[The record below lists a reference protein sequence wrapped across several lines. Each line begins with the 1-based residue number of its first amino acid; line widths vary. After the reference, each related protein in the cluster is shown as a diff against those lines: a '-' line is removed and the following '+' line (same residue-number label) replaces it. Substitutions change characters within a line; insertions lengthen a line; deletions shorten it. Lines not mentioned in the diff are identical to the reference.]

1 MRLRK
6 KKNLEEKVSLVA
18 NNLIGRDCYAFYKLE
33 DKTPYML
40 DLKKVFDNDNKI
52 ELEIGCGKGD
62 FLYKKASDN
71 KDINYIGVELLINVL
86 VDALELVPKDYT
98 NLKYLNVNAQHL
110 QWFLP
115 ENSIDKIYLNFSC
128 PYPKKQYANHRLTNS
143 KFLEL
148 YKKICKPNFT
158 IEQKTDNDAFFEYSL
173 EEYEKCGFEIVKI
186 SRDLHNEK
194 VGFEEEKAYQT
205 QYEQK
210 FMSLGKNINYV
221 KVKLKEKC

>member
-6 KKNLEEKVSLVA
+6 KKNLEEKVELVA
-18 NNLIGRDCYAFYKLE
+18 NNLIGKDCYGFYKLQ

-40 DLKKVFDNDNKI
+40 DLTKI
-52 ELEIGCGKGD
+52 FKSDRVELEIGCGKGD
-62 FLYKKASDN
+62 FLFKKATDN
-71 KDINYIGVELLINVL
+71 KDINYIGVEMLINVL

-98 NLKYLNVNAQHL
+98 NLKYLNINAQHL
-110 QWFLP
+110 HWFLP

-128 PYPKKQYANHRLTNS
+128 PYPKKSYANHRLTNV
-143 KFLEL
+143 KFLEI

-158 IEQKTDNDAFFEYSL
+158 IEQKTDNDDFFEYSL
-173 EEYEKCGFEIVKI
+173 EEYEKAGFEIVKI

-194 VGFEEEKAYQT
+194 SGFEEEKLYQT

-210 FMSLGKNINYV
+210 FMSFGKNINYV
-221 KVKLKEKC
+221 KVKLKEN